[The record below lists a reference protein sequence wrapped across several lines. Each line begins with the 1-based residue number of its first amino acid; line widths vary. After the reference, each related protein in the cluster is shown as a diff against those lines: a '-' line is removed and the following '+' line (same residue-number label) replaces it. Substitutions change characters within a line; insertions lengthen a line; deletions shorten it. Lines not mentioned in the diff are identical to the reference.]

1 MYTCSG
7 TYIHMCKGVH
17 MYIYI
22 CMCRDTYIVRDS
34 ERQRSE
40 GSQMVSN
47 DIPSAAILSD
57 HTVITDHRVMDHTDT
72 GSVEGVGRLDM
83 GSNSIPRYF
92 HF

>member
-1 MYTCSG
+1 
-7 TYIHMCKGVH
+7 MC
-17 MYIYI
+17 IY
-22 CMCRDTYIVRDS
+22 TYIVRDS

-72 GSVEGVGRLDM
+72 GSVEGVGRPDM
-83 GSNSIPRYF
+83 GSNGIPRYF